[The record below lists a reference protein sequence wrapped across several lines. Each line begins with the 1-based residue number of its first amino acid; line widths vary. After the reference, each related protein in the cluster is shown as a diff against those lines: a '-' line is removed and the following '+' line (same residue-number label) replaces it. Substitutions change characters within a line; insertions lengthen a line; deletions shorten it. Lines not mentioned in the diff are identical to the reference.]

1 MRKVGGVKTIT
12 SNQAEPA
19 QPLDNPASL
28 AKFLRVTPQCVRN
41 WTREPGF
48 PLVVKSG
55 RIVRFERAAAL
66 QFLNGRGAR

>member
-12 SNQAEPA
+12 SPQVEPA
-19 QPLDNPASL
+19 QPLENPASF

-66 QFLNGRGAR
+66 EFLNGREAR